1 MISTELK
8 SLFTR
13 ARVLGQGSDRI
24 FLSEAEVAWLLKITA
39 SDLDIV
45 HANKILSTPRDSPT
59 FYEAPIPPKLPE
71 EWSSLTGEALLEE
84 FSHLCAKKAD
94 ARLYFTN
101 LCSIFK
107 RRIKFQRILT
117 AQAKPTMDQIG
128 PRSLLEY
135 GVMPTDLLG
144 NWMLWRKWIFDID
157 NRSGQETGYLF
168 EPILASCIGGVSVGS
183 SNSPVRRINDQGK
196 KIGGGRQIDCLDAN
210 DKIAYEFKL
219 RVSIAASG
227 QGRFGEELSF
237 PVECKA
243 AGLTPVLIVLDPT
256 PSPRLTELKAAFE
269 NAGGYT
275 YIGDAWDFIKSKA
288 GDCMSTFIDKYL
300 RPVLLQ
306 MASYDDTP
314 PKPIT
319 LEWEADN
326 IQISTSQES
335 FRITRTREPEATL
348 DEKE

>member
-8 SLFTR
+8 SHF
-13 ARVLGQGSDRI
+13 AKSRVLGQGSGRI
-24 FLSEAEVAWLLKITA
+24 CLSEAELAWLLHITA
-39 SDLDIV
+39 SDLVIAPAD
-45 HANKILSTPRDSPT
+45 KILSAPHEVPT
-59 FYEAPIPPKLPE
+59 FYEATIPQELPE
-71 EWSSLTGEALLEE
+71 EWSSLNVDALLNE
-84 FSHLCAKKAD
+84 FAHLCAEEAD

-101 LCSIFK
+101 LCSILK
-107 RRIKFQRILT
+107 RRVKFQRILS

-168 EPILASCIGGVSVGS
+168 EPVLASCMGGVAVGS
-183 SNSPVRRINDQGK
+183 RNSPVKRINDQGK
-196 KIGGGRQIDCLDAN
+196 KTSGGRQIDCLDV
-210 DKIAYEFKL
+210 DGKIAYEFKL

-227 QGRFGEELSF
+227 QGRFAEELSF

-256 PSPRLTELKAAFE
+256 PSNRLTELTAAFE
-269 NAGGYT
+269 AAGGNVH
-275 YIGDAWDFIKSKA
+275 IDNAWEFVEAKA
-288 GDCMSTFIDKYL
+288 GECMSTFIEKYL

-306 MASYDDTP
+306 MTSYDDLL

-319 LEWEADN
+319 LEWETDS
-326 IQISTSQES
+326 IQISSIEES
-335 FRITRTREPEATL
+335 FRIERTGEQEDAL
-348 DEKE
+348 DEE